1 MDTHNNVRLTP
12 TGREH
17 MVRAVVESGLAK
29 AEAARRF
36 NTSWKTVDK
45 WVSRFRTLGV
55 EGLRDRS
62 SRPHSLPSQPPLAT
76 ADAVEALRRD
86 RHTQGHIAAK
96 LGLSTATVSRICEER
111 FGKT

>member
-1 MDTHNNVRLTP
+1 
-12 TGREH
+12 

-45 WVSRFRTLGV
+45 WVGRFRTLGV

-62 SRPHSLPSQPPLAT
+62 SRPHSLPSQTPPAT

-96 LGLSTATVSRICEER
+96 LDLSTATVSRPSTRSWSAPAHIQVR
-111 FGKT
+111 QS